1 MRFIHSK
8 IVYLITG
15 LFFLF
20 AISSEGI
27 AQESK
32 HSAKKAAILSAC
44 IPGAGQIYNGKWW
57 KVPIVYAGLAGLGY
71 MAYDNYSDYQLFLL
85 AYRTKTGNLEEGE
98 IPSELA
104 IQLSE
109 SYQESQLQTYK
120 ESYRHDFELYC
131 IILAAWYG
139 LNIIDATVDGHLY
152 TYDISDDLSLSIDPV
167 FTINEAPYLAFAGR
181 RQTGLTLSF
190 NF

>member
-1 MRFIHSK
+1 MQPIKSK
-8 IVYLITG
+8 IAYLVLG

-20 AISSEGI
+20 AITPNGT
-27 AQESK
+27 AQQSQ

-57 KVPIVYAGLAGLGY
+57 KTPIVYAGLAGIGY
-71 MAYDNYSDYQLFLL
+71 MAYDNYSNYQLFLL

-98 IPSELA
+98 IPSEIA

-109 SYQESQLQTYK
+109 SYQETQLQTYK

-167 FTINEAPYLAFAGR
+167 FTISEAPCLAYSGR
-181 RQTGLTLSF
+181 RQTGLTLTF